1 MNRKFFVLLIL
12 MTMVITSFAQNV
24 TIKAPEVCEVGQRI
38 NVRYVVDTQDVEDIR
53 VGDFPG
59 FEYLY
64 GPSTSSQSSYQMI
77 NGKTTHSSSVTYTYT
92 ILAQK
97 EGEFKLPSASVI
109 VGGKTIRSNSVS
121 ITVLPASQNSQN
133 SGVNNHGN
141 ASQRRSQA
149 SNGSVDS
156 RDLFITATINKTKV
170 FEQEAV
176 LLTYKLYT
184 LVNIR
189 QLSGEMPDLDNF
201 HCQELNSKAQ
211 LSLKY
216 ENYNGRNY
224 GTAIW
229 RQYVLFPQKSGVLTI
244 PSISFEAEVEVSN
257 PYADP
262 FDVFFGGGSLTQLVR
277 KTITTPK
284 LDIDVKSL
292 PSPVPSNFSGAVGK
306 FSMSGS
312 LTPDHLDANDA
323 ASLRVVVSGRG
334 NMKLMK
340 APVVDVPKDFEVYT
354 PKETDKTTMTASGA
368 NGNIV
373 FDYVIVPRHGGKY
386 FIPPVEFVYFN
397 PETEKFITLATD
409 TFHLDVAKGKQVAGA
424 ASLHEKEDLRILSSD
439 IHYIKGGSANISEN
453 VDSFFGNITYILTYV
468 ALSFL
473 FLLILIVFY
482 RQAKTNADIARKRDK
497 RAGKE
502 AGKRL
507 KLARQLLRNR
517 DVGAFYEEL
526 LRALLN
532 YVSDKFNISMTNL
545 SKDNVRELLVARGV
559 SEELIQQYMSVLE
572 SCEYARFAPGD
583 PVVTMDKI
591 YESACNVINNLNK
604 NL

>member
-1 MNRKFFVLLIL
+1 MNRKFFALLIL

-24 TIKAPEVCEVGQRI
+24 TIKAPEACEVGQRI

-53 VGDFPG
+53 VGEFPG

-77 NGKTTHSSSVTYTYT
+77 NGKTTHSSSVTFTYT
-92 ILAQK
+92 ILALK
-97 EGEFKLPSASVI
+97 EGEYTLPSASVK
-109 VGGKTIRSNSVS
+109 VGGKTIRSNSAS
-121 ITVLPASQNSQN
+121 ITILPASQKSQG
-133 SGVNNHGN
+133 SANNQGSSSQHRSPGSN
-141 ASQRRSQA
+141 A
-149 SNGSVDS
+149 SVDS
-156 RDLFITATINKTKV
+156 RDLFITATINKAKV

-189 QLSGEMPDLDNF
+189 QLSGEMPELDGF

-244 PSISFEAEVEVSN
+244 PSISFDAEVEISN

-284 LDIDVKSL
+284 LELDVKTL

-306 FSMSGS
+306 FSMTGT
-312 LTPDHLDANDA
+312 LTPEQLDANDA

-334 NMKLMK
+334 NMKLIK

-386 FIPPVEFVYFN
+386 VINPVEFVYFN
-397 PETEKFITLATD
+397 PETEKFVTLASD
-409 TFHLDVAKGKQVAGA
+409 TFRLDVAKGKQVAGA
-424 ASLHEKEDLRILSSD
+424 TSVLEKEDLRVLSSD
-439 IHYIKGGSANISEN
+439 IHYIKGGSVSISDS
-453 VDSFFGNITYILTYV
+453 VDSFFGSLTYV
-468 ALSFL
+468 LTYVSLSLL

-482 RQAKTNADIARKRDK
+482 RQAKANADIARKRDK

-507 KLARQLLRNR
+507 KVARKLLKNR
-517 DVGAFYEEL
+517 EVGAFYEEL

-532 YVSDKFNISMTNL
+532 YVSDKLNISMTHL

-572 SCEYARFAPGD
+572 SCEFARFAPGD
-583 PVVTMDKI
+583 PIATMDKI
-591 YESACNVINNLNK
+591 YESASNVINNLNK